1 MQQDGSCKAG
11 TRVQGPLAVPN
22 QRLTVTACTAFQ
34 ILAWGVQGHL
44 ALRLQDYFSMVIS
57 VVGTV
62 LLARI
67 FPGPPPGPMTT
78 CAREGI
84 HQRNLPHL
92 PLHLLSS
99 PFRLY
104 RTWTFHSDWYL
115 SGTNEGTFDPIRS
128 HLAQQ
133 VPQAEPAVSLCW
145 IENRAGQG
153 HEPGVRDREDDQH
166 HGPLPGQ
173 SV

>member
-11 TRVQGPLAVPN
+11 TRVQGPLVVPEQQLAVA
-22 QRLTVTACTAFQ
+22 ACTAFQ
-34 ILAWGVQGHL
+34 ILAREVQGHL
-44 ALRLQDYFSMVIS
+44 AIALQDHFAIETS

-84 HQRNLPHL
+84 HRRNLPHL

-99 PFRLY
+99 AFRIF
-104 RTWTFHSDWYL
+104 RTWTCHSDLDL
-115 SGTNEGTFDPIRS
+115 SRT
-128 HLAQQ
+128 
-133 VPQAEPAVSLCW
+133 
-145 IENRAGQG
+145 
-153 HEPGVRDREDDQH
+153 
-166 HGPLPGQ
+166 
-173 SV
+173 